1 MAKKKKGPRQ
11 LAGLQCTVCKHHN
24 YTTEY
29 NKNNEQLKKQT
40 GGDAT
45 FPIKKYCKHCQKTT
59 EHKMM
64 KKLK

>member
-29 NKNNEQLKKQT
+29 NRNNDILKKQ
-40 GGDAT
+40 GGEKTA
-45 FPIKKYCKHCQKTT
+45 FPLEKYCKYCQKHT
-59 EHKMM
+59 EHKLM

>member
-29 NKNNEQLKKQT
+29 NRNNDILKKQAGEKT
-40 GGDAT
+40 A
-45 FPIKKYCKHCQKTT
+45 FPLEKYCKYCQKRT
-59 EHKMM
+59 EHKLM